1 MRYALTVYLTASVAA
16 LAAQPA
22 QQLAFEVVSIRQ
34 NTSGSTGGGSGPGP
48 GGIHTFTNVLIRS
61 VISLAYDVPSSR
73 LIGGPGWLVT
83 DRYDISARGKDAAT
97 RDETAQ
103 MLRAMLRDR
112 FQLAARVEK
121 RDLPVYH
128 LLLARADGRLGS
140 GMRQSPFNCRDP
152 EARKKAYAAALPNS
166 RIVCGLQDGAG
177 SFTGGGVEVATIASV
192 LTGAS
197 GRPVLDKTGLSGGFD
212 VDLKWTPSLASDAAP
227 PDAVSIFTA
236 VQEQLGLKLESG
248 TAPLDVLVIDRIER
262 PSEN

>member
-1 MRYALTVYLTASVAA
+1 MRYALTFCLIVSGTALTGRQA
-16 LAAQPA
+16 PP
-22 QQLAFEVVSIRQ
+22 LAFDVVSIRQ
-34 NTSGSTGGGSGPGP
+34 NTSGATGGGSGPGP

-61 VISLAYDVPSSR
+61 VISFAYDVPSSR

-83 DRYDISARGKDAAT
+83 DRYDISARGKDGAT
-97 RDETAQ
+97 RDETSQ

-112 FQLAARVEK
+112 FRLAARVEK

-128 LLLARADGRLGS
+128 LVLARADGRLGS
-140 GMRQSPFNCRDP
+140 GMRRSPVNCLDP

-197 GRPVLDKTGLSGGFD
+197 GRPVLDRTGLSGGFD
-212 VDLKWTPSLASDAAP
+212 VDLRWTPSLAGDAAP
-227 PDAVSIFTA
+227 PDVVSIFTA
-236 VQEQLGLKLESG
+236 VQEQLGLKLENA